1 MNRED
6 LLDAL
11 QHGSLDRDTK
21 LMIIDLLVLS
31 DDPKLE
37 EEIGQLVC
45 AWHEADQA
53 IVAALLHK
61 FDEIA
66 NKYKE
71 QETSSENKTH
81 KETLTLADDIVR
93 EQEIKKVR
101 DIIETL

>member
-1 MNRED
+1 MNREE

-11 QHGSLDRDTK
+11 RHGSLDRDTK

-37 EEIGQLVC
+37 EEIGQLVSD
-45 AWHEADQA
+45 WHQADQA
-53 IVAALLHK
+53 IVAALLHR

-66 NKYKE
+66 NKYNE
-71 QETSSENKTH
+71 QENSAQSKIR
-81 KETLTLADDIVR
+81 KETLSLADDVSR